1 MINQKAAFNAR
12 IDRKEQ
18 ILALVSEMTK
28 VTSIFKSSGGIK
40 NKNPSQFGCTSLT
53 FSTVASTDPE
63 KIINYTKTSWLRTYP
78 HGTEINSNNYDPA
91 PMLAVGAQIIA
102 LNTQTKDY
110 YAWMQRSYFCGG
122 YNTNLP
128 QMGYVLKPNKLRTP

>member
-1 MINQKAAFNAR
+1 MKAK
-12 IDRKEQ
+12 D
-18 ILALVSEMTK
+18 L
-28 VTSIFKSSGGIK
+28 
-40 NKNPSQFGCTSLT
+40 SQFGCTSLT
-53 FSTVASTDPE
+53 FSSVSSSDPQ

-110 YAWMQRSYFCGG
+110 YAWMLQSYFCGG
-122 YNTNLP
+122 YAKNLS
-128 QMGYVLKPNKLRTP
+128 